1 VHRNHPRYP
10 EPVRRDGASASAS
23 FVDIAAFNCLSAGY
37 DGNRSAFSDTRGV
50 RAQIANSGDVPNIKR
65 VERDIKNV
73 EGFDVVIHGD
83 RANLPGY
90 APIYARSARNAFS
103 VADWKRARFEK
114 HYPDCD
120 VDVLRADGRIASD
133 KVTLAKLR
141 GEYE

>member
-1 VHRNHPRYP
+1 
-10 EPVRRDGASASAS
+10 
-23 FVDIAAFNCLSAGY
+23 
-37 DGNRSAFSDTRGV
+37 
-50 RAQIANSGDVPNIKR
+50 VPNIKR
-65 VERDIKNV
+65 VERDIKTV

-120 VDVLRADGRIASD
+120 VDVLRADGRVASD
-133 KVTLAKLR
+133 KTTLAKLR
-141 GEYE
+141 GEYEYE